1 MDALLGSRGKKLFQ
15 TAPNTSKQLEIGFWR
30 QNRQQGLEI
39 LVTTSVGFKPDPL
52 LLTVVRSL
60 GFVRA
65 DFLAFS
71 HRVPGT
77 ASSKVKKIFQV

>member
-1 MDALLGSRGKKLFQ
+1 MSEQNFEL
-15 TAPNTSKQLEIGFWR
+15 TIG
-30 QNRQQGLEI
+30 
-39 LVTTSVGFKPDPL
+39 LVTSSVSFETDPL
-52 LLTVVRSL
+52 LSTIVQSL
-60 GFVRA
+60 GAVRA